1 MTAPS
6 NCSHL
11 VESFAQVY
19 PWSVEPGE
27 DVRSALSYLGSD
39 TDAET
44 VVLAGYVLS
53 LPLTLVSFAFV
64 SLLAPRS
71 PIIVRLCAS
80 LAVGLAGTH
89 AVHRLPVVAARLRR
103 TRALGETPALV
114 GRATLRMRL
123 GPTPER
129 AASFAAHTADGPL
142 ADSLAEH
149 VRRARGTPNS
159 GFESFAREWRDHFPA
174 LERAISLLLASAD
187 AQPDERERGLERAL
201 DAVLDGT
208 RDELA
213 SFAADVRGPT
223 TGVYAFGVLLPL
235 ALVGVLPAARAG
247 GVAVPTAAF
256 VAVYD
261 LLLPLGLVAASAW
274 ILLRRPVALAPPRV
288 DSGHPDVPSSALPA
302 VGAGVFCGIVGW
314 FVGSAVAP
322 WADVLTAAGTGVG
335 AGLVG
340 RYYPMARV
348 RERVREVESGL
359 DDVLSLVGR
368 RVSAGDSVEVAL
380 ESAAD
385 AVSTPAGAVFADAA
399 GVRRRLRVSVRE
411 AFLGR
416 YGVLADVPSPRTRA
430 AAALLSVAAMEGRP
444 AGHAVVATADHL
456 SELRRVESE
465 ARRELASVTGTLSN
479 TAALFAPLVGGAT
492 VAMAARMGAA
502 DTALVEDG
510 AQALGPE
517 LLGTAV
523 GAYVLV
529 LAVVLTTLATGL
541 DRGLDRTLV
550 GYRVGLALLS
560 ATAAYLAAFR
570 GAALVF

>member
-1 MTAPS
+1 MTDLARAAAS
-6 NCSHL
+6 L
-11 VESFAQVY
+11 ARLY
-19 PWSVEPGE
+19 PRPVEPAD
-27 DVRSALSYLGSD
+27 DVRAALSYLGSD
-39 TDAET
+39 ADAET
-44 VVLAGYVLS
+44 VVRAVYALAG
-53 LPLTLVSFAFV
+53 PLTAAAFALVVLVAPGASLVAGFAG
-64 SLLAPRS
+64 
-71 PIIVRLCAS
+71 S
-80 LAVGLAGTH
+80 LAVGLAAAH
-89 AVHRLPVVAARLRR
+89 AAHRLPVVAARLRR
-103 TRALGETPALV
+103 TRALGESAALV

-142 ADSLAEH
+142 ADSLAAH
-149 VRRARGTPNS
+149 VRRARGTPDS
-159 GFESFAREWRDHFPA
+159 GFETFAAEWRDRFPA
-174 LERAISLLLASAD
+174 LDRAVSLLLASAD
-187 AQPDERERGLERAL
+187 ARAEDRERGLDRAL

-213 SFAADVRGPT
+213 TFAADVRGPT

-247 GVAVPTAAF
+247 GVSVPTAAF

-261 LLLPLGLVAASAW
+261 LLLPAGLVAASAW

-288 DSGHPDVPSSALPA
+288 DAAHPDVPSSLLPAGLVAVVAAGVGWVVGATVAPWADALTA
-302 VGAGVFCGIVGW
+302 VGAGV
-314 FVGSAVAP
+314 GS
-322 WADVLTAAGTGVG
+322 
-335 AGLVG
+335 GLVA

-348 RERVREVESGL
+348 RARVRAVEDGL

-368 RVSAGDSVEVAL
+368 RVTAGDSVEVAV

-385 AVSTPAGAVFADAA
+385 AVSTPAGDVFADAA
-399 GVRRRLRVSVRE
+399 GVRRRLRVGVRE

-416 YGVLADVPSPRTRA
+416 YGVLSDLPSPRARS
-430 AAALLSVAAMEGRP
+430 AAALLAVAATEGRP
-444 AGHAVVATADHL
+444 AGQAVVATADHL
-456 SELRRVESE
+456 RELRRVESE

-502 DTALVEDG
+502 ETALVEGG
-510 AQALGPE
+510 AGTLGPS
-517 LLGTAV
+517 LLGVAV
-523 GAYVLV
+523 GAYVLA
-529 LAVVLTTLATGL
+529 LAVVLTALSTGL